1 MPSKD
6 TSDSGRRRQGTGT
19 HARAG
24 NGGFDREAVDK
35 KQPRREGCI
44 AGMKKLNLPAGMRPV
59 AFVQQGK
66 PLDG

>member
-1 MPSKD
+1 MRSKD
-6 TSDSGRRRQGTGT
+6 TSDSGRRSQGTGT

-24 NGGFDREAVDK
+24 SRGFVGKAVYK
-35 KQPRREGCI
+35 KQPRREGGT
-44 AGMKKLNLPAGMRPV
+44 AGMKELDLPAGMRPV